1 MAGGNWTSQNKVL
14 PGVYINVKSR
24 ENIHA
29 ETGERGVVAIAEPLY
44 WGKTGVVQQIEPGED
59 LRPYIGYDLTQPQA
73 LFLREMMKGSD
84 ASAGPK
90 KILLYR
96 PAGSNG
102 AAAKATVGELTVTAL
117 YEGIRGND
125 ITVMIQEQV
134 DTEGTYDVTTLIDG
148 RAVDTQSIGDL
159 SQLSANEWV
168 TFSGTGTS
176 FQETAGTALTGGKD
190 LEVSSSDYADFL
202 TAVEPYRFDVLVYDG
217 TDATTIAAIASFVE
231 RLSDN
236 VGQKCQAVMAGENA
250 VSCDSE
256 FVIAV
261 KNGVLLDDGTKLI
274 AQQATWWVGGA
285 EAGALYNQSLTYAQY
300 PGAVEANPKLTDTLA
315 AEAVKE
321 GYLCFIDTFDR
332 VKICTDINS
341 LTSFTVE
348 KGQEMS
354 KNRVIRVLMQ
364 FCNDTYEHFSNYFV
378 GRVDNNDAGRDLLKA
393 WIVGYLNEMQANNGI
408 RNFDAEDVTVVA
420 GTAIDAVVIDVAI
433 QPVDA
438 IEKIYVT
445 VTVSVE
451 NEG

>member
-1 MAGGNWTSQNKVL
+1 
-14 PGVYINVKSR
+14 
-24 ENIHA
+24 
-29 ETGERGVVAIAEPLY
+29 
-44 WGKTGVVQQIEPGED
+44 
-59 LRPYIGYDLTQPQA
+59 
-73 LFLREMMKGSD
+73 MMKGSD

-274 AQQATWWVGGA
+274 AQQATWWVGGRRGGSSLQSVA
-285 EAGALYNQSLTYAQY
+285 YICAVPRGRGGKSQADGHAG
-300 PGAVEANPKLTDTLA
+300 G
-315 AEAVKE
+315 
-321 GYLCFIDTFDR
+321 
-332 VKICTDINS
+332 
-341 LTSFTVE
+341 
-348 KGQEMS
+348 
-354 KNRVIRVLMQ
+354 
-364 FCNDTYEHFSNYFV
+364 
-378 GRVDNNDAGRDLLKA
+378 
-393 WIVGYLNEMQANNGI
+393 
-408 RNFDAEDVTVVA
+408 
-420 GTAIDAVVIDVAI
+420 
-433 QPVDA
+433 
-438 IEKIYVT
+438 
-445 VTVSVE
+445 
-451 NEG
+451 